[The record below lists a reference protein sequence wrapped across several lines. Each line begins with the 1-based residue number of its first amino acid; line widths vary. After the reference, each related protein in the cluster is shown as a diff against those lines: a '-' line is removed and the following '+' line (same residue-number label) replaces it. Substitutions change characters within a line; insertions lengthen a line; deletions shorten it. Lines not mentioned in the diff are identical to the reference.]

1 MLIFTQ
7 SRYVDITLPLNLD
20 VTFHKL
26 AIIFFFIHCFRKQKH
41 SSVPLPC

>member
-20 VTFHKL
+20 VTFHKQ
-26 AIIFFFIHCFRKQKH
+26 AIIFFSFIHCFR
-41 SSVPLPC
+41 